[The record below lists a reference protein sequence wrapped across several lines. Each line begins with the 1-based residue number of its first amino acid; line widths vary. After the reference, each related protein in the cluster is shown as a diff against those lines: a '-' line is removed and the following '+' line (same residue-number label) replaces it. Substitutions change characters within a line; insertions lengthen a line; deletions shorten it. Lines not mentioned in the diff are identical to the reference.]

1 VLVRR
6 VLRCSA
12 VPVRMSVAARGADK
26 HLFPHNCR
34 VAYRYDLTRSTVTCD
49 VVRRQKKTDA
59 SNVPEGGGLVVRRY
73 HTSYIL
79 LLEITYYSILYVL
92 LHFVS
97 PRRVVLGSFW
107 PPVCSLSRATARSSR
122 PFFGVLGFG
131 SQVVDFGVVELT
143 VAYSY
148 SEWVSPHSRQ
158 VSQRTSAAASRAVE
172 IN

>member
-1 VLVRR
+1 
-6 VLRCSA
+6 
-12 VPVRMSVAARGADK
+12 MSVAARGADK

-107 PPVCSLSRATARSSR
+107 PPVCSLSRAMARSSR
-122 PFFGVLGFG
+122 PFWGFG

-148 SEWVSPHSRQ
+148 SELGVATQSAGVPT
-158 VSQRTSAAASRAVE
+158 RTSGSSSQKGEVCGLVLVRPAHTTVRRTL
-172 IN
+172 